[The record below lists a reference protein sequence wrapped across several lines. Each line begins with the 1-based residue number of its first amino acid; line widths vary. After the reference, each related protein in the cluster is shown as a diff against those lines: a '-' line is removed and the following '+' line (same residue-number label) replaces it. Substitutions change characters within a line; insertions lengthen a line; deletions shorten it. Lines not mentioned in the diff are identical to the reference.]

1 MVVAVDQVDQV
12 VLEDQVEAV
21 DQVVQAAAVDQAAA
35 VVQVVQVD
43 KGVIMDLK
51 DSRDSLVLVHL
62 EEDGITSLMR

>member
-1 MVVAVDQVDQV
+1 MVAVDQV

-21 DQVVQAAAVDQAAA
+21 DQVDLAVLEDQVEA
-35 VVQVVQVD
+35 VVQVDQVD